1 MAAYG
6 ITVHCKDCGK
16 DHLVFLRIDLSSGPG
31 RKRTVAEVLQA
42 VLALPK
48 LKRFGGTTPSAAKL
62 AGSLHW
68 TRMRMFSWF
77 HCPSSDII
85 PLVDNSPDCLIYS

>member
-68 TRMRMFSWF
+68 TRMRMFFGSVIPVPTLF
-77 HCPSSDII
+77 H
-85 PLVDNSPDCLIYS
+85 

>member
-68 TRMRMFSWF
+68 TRMRMFF
-77 HCPSSDII
+77 GCVI
-85 PLVDNSPDCLIYS
+85 PVPTLFP